1 MFERREQLLQA
12 DDALMRYLD
21 ALLREIPEAPTGE
34 DAVPAAPVQETLP
47 PAPQPDVPE
56 SAAPPESHPAPA
68 LAESPDMFKGL
79 LFDVGGVTLAAP
91 LDGLAGIIEW
101 NGELNTVPGT
111 PRHVLG
117 LLSHQGRNVRVVDAG
132 RLIVSGDEAMRE
144 APTGGYV
151 VLLANSDFGL
161 ACDQVREMVDVD
173 PAEVRWRR
181 GNVRRSWFA
190 GIISERMCALLDID
204 GLTQFLSRQG

>member
-1 MFERREQLLQA
+1 MPERREQLLQV
-12 DDALMRYLD
+12 DDALIRYLD
-21 ALLREIPEAPTGE
+21 ALLSEIPEAPPDG
-34 DAVPAAPVQETLP
+34 DAAAGTASPVPEALP
-47 PAPQPDVPE
+47 PAPQP
-56 SAAPPESHPAPA
+56 AAQEPHAAPA
-68 LAESPDMFKGL
+68 LAESTDIFKGL
-79 LFDVGGVTLAAP
+79 LFEVGGVTLAAP
-91 LDGLAGIIEW
+91 LDRLAGIVEW
-101 NGELNTVPGT
+101 SGELNTVPGT

-144 APTGGYV
+144 APAGGYV
-151 VLLANSDFGL
+151 VLLANSEFGL